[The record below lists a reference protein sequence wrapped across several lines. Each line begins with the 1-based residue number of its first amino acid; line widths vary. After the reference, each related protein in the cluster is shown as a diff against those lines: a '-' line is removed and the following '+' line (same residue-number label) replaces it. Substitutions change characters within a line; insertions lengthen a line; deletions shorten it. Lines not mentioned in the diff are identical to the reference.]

1 MCFNIFLLPVI
12 STRYL
17 LAAVFMFNKW
27 MFNIE
32 KKDKEIPKTIEYGL
46 KWMKI
51 QKERNIPPKR
61 SSKLLMTLD
70 WYKYN
75 IKIACN
81 IIKKEIFQKM
91 QLANYINLKQYMC
104 WNK

>member
-17 LAAVFMFNKW
+17 IAAVFMFNKW

-51 QKERNIPPKR
+51 IKR
-61 SSKLLMTLD
+61 KKHTT
-70 WYKYN
+70 K
-75 IKIACN
+75 KKQQ
-81 IIKKEIFQKM
+81 IIDDLRLI
-91 QLANYINLKQYMC
+91 
-104 WNK
+104 

>member
-75 IKIACN
+75 INSLQYHKKRKFSENTISQLYKFE
-81 IIKKEIFQKM
+81 II
-91 QLANYINLKQYMC
+91 YVLK
-104 WNK
+104 

>member
-51 QKERNIPPKR
+51 IKR
-61 SSKLLMTLD
+61 KKHAT
-70 WYKYN
+70 K
-75 IKIACN
+75 KKQQ
-81 IIKKEIFQKM
+81 IIDDLRLI
-91 QLANYINLKQYMC
+91 
-104 WNK
+104 